1 LNNKKSSIPSFFQ
14 ILLIYFGSLL
24 LLSASWRLIFLLS
37 NFNSLRIE
45 NLFLYFHSFWIAI
58 RLDAVIA
65 SYFSLPFFL
74 IIILP
79 YIGWQNPFTKK
90 ILFIYV
96 IITYLIYSLIAVID
110 IEFYKEFNTHLNILA
125 FQSNAYSKELWHFAF
140 NNYPIFLYFLLISL
154 IVFIWIKLIKKQ
166 FLKLTIINTYFIK
179 NIIFFFISFI
189 LIGTCIRGGWQERPI
204 DWGHAMFSENH
215 LANQIALNPLF
226 NWGRSIIQLNS
237 EKNISKLMNY
247 MDNDLSLSIS
257 RELIK
262 SKNEYY
268 IDSTS
273 FKRKIL
279 NPKELK
285 PNVILIVLESFLASY
300 CGFINT
306 KNLNV
311 TPNLNNLANKGINCT
326 NAFASGKRSAY
337 GLSSILCSWPVL
349 PGFPL
354 ISQLESQN
362 KVETIGTLLKKIN
375 YSTHFIYG
383 GDADFDNMKGF
394 VIANGFDKVIDQN
407 QFSNST
413 PRTMWGIYDEY
424 IFDAAESILDTISS
438 PTLITLFT
446 TTNHQPWLMPEN
458 KKSILPDFDNNDGR
472 KEILN
477 TMYYTDHIIGQFINK
492 NKNKLWYEN
501 SIFIFI
507 ADHGFNEF
515 EGKYEDPRNAHIP
528 LIFYSEKIIKNP
540 KKIETITSQVDV
552 LTTLLHIIG
561 YKSSFNLMGKNILDN
576 NLNSFAT
583 RIIND
588 HATWINKEIIYTEI
602 FNQKNELYK
611 YQNIYLNQ
619 NIKIDDKTK
628 EFIDTQTQFHA
639 YLQQAYTSFK
649 NK

>member
-1 LNNKKSSIPSFFQ
+1 MNNKISSIPSFFQ
-14 ILLIYFGSLL
+14 ILLTYFGSLL

-37 NFNSLRIE
+37 NFNNLKIE
-45 NLFLYFHSFWIAI
+45 NLFLYLHSFWIAI

-79 YIGWQNPFTKK
+79 YIGWKNPFTKK

-166 FLKLTIINTYFIK
+166 FFKQSMINIYFIK

-226 NWGRSIIQLNS
+226 NWSRSIIQLNS

-257 RELIK
+257 RKLIK

-268 IDSTS
+268 VDSTS

-285 PNVILIVLESFLASY
+285 PNIILIVLESFLAHY

-306 KNLNV
+306 NNLNV

-326 NAFASGKRSAY
+326 KTFASGKRSAY

-362 KVETIGTLLKKIN
+362 KVETIGTLLKKIIIQLI
-375 YSTHFIYG
+375 SF
-383 GDADFDNMKGF
+383 M
-394 VIANGFDKVIDQN
+394 VVMQ
-407 QFSNST
+407 
-413 PRTMWGIYDEY
+413 
-424 IFDAAESILDTISS
+424 IL
-438 PTLITLFT
+438 
-446 TTNHQPWLMPEN
+446 
-458 KKSILPDFDNNDGR
+458 
-472 KEILN
+472 
-477 TMYYTDHIIGQFINK
+477 II
-492 NKNKLWYEN
+492 
-501 SIFIFI
+501 
-507 ADHGFNEF
+507 
-515 EGKYEDPRNAHIP
+515 
-528 LIFYSEKIIKNP
+528 
-540 KKIETITSQVDV
+540 
-552 LTTLLHIIG
+552 
-561 YKSSFNLMGKNILDN
+561 
-576 NLNSFAT
+576 
-583 RIIND
+583 
-588 HATWINKEIIYTEI
+588 
-602 FNQKNELYK
+602 
-611 YQNIYLNQ
+611 
-619 NIKIDDKTK
+619 
-628 EFIDTQTQFHA
+628 
-639 YLQQAYTSFK
+639 
-649 NK
+649 